1 MTAKEKILDYLRIG
15 RVQTFPA
22 DWLLTL
28 TPFLYGRL
36 NLVQAVLLSIF
47 IWFVHFASFGHNS
60 LMDTAMGYDLK
71 DPNKK
76 HHPLVAGRI
85 RLSEAH
91 NVIHWLLCTLTVCAL
106 IFSLKL
112 SPAPLYAVLCIP
124 IWTMFGY
131 AYNSG
136 LSKESVFGF
145 IPISICFTFMGA
157 WGWFLSHEALDT
169 VGYLYLGYVF
179 CTILFQIAYSGFLKE
194 IEVKERSNLLV
205 KMGAGVV
212 EEKGLKRFNPSGSRI
227 FGWLVK
233 ALNLFFGF
241 LLLLQNYSLVRLVVF
256 VIFSILI
263 LHRLHQLT
271 KPRIYIRGKELL
283 SMSIM
288 EILTI
293 YLAPWLM
300 LDPLTTVVLE
310 IIGVVYFFGINKA
323 IWSVP
328 YPAV

>member
-1 MTAKEKILDYLRIG
+1 LKEKVLDYLRIG

-22 DWLLTL
+22 DWLLVL
-28 TPFLYGRL
+28 TPLLCGRSDL
-36 NLVQAVLLSIF
+36 AQALLLSIF
-47 IWFVHFASFGHNS
+47 MWLAHFASFGHNS

-71 DPNKK
+71 DPHKT

-85 RLSEAH
+85 SLSEAH
-91 NVIHWLLCTLTVCAL
+91 NVIHWILCGLTVYAIL
-106 IFSLKL
+106 LSLQI
-112 SPAPLYAVLCIP
+112 SPNPLYAVICIFL
-124 IWTMFGY
+124 WFVFGY

-136 LSKESVFGF
+136 LSKESLLGF
-145 IPISICFTFMGA
+145 LPISICFTSMGA
-157 WGWFLSHEALDT
+157 WGWFLSHETLDRI
-169 VGYLYLGYVF
+169 GQLYLGYVF

-194 IEVKERSNLLV
+194 IEVRERSNLLV
-205 KMGAGVV
+205 KMGAEVV
-212 EEKGLKRFNPSGSRI
+212 EEKGLKRFNPGGSRI
-227 FGWLVK
+227 FAWLVK
-233 ALNLFFGF
+233 TLNLFFGF
-241 LLLLQNYSLVRLVVF
+241 LLLLQNYNLVRLVVF
-256 VIFSILI
+256 VIFAILV
-263 LHRLHQLT
+263 LHQLHQLT

-300 LDPLTTVVLE
+300 LDTLTTVVLE

>member
-1 MTAKEKILDYLRIG
+1 
-15 RVQTFPA
+15 
-22 DWLLTL
+22 
-28 TPFLYGRL
+28 
-36 NLVQAVLLSIF
+36 
-47 IWFVHFASFGHNS
+47 
-60 LMDTAMGYDLK
+60 MDTAMGYDLK
-71 DPNKK
+71 DPHKR

-85 RLSEAH
+85 PLSEAH
-91 NVIHWLLCTLTVCAL
+91 NVIHWLLCGLTVCAL

-112 SPAPLYAVLCIP
+112 SPSPLYAVVCVS
-124 IWTMFGY
+124 IWSMFGY

-136 LSKESVFGF
+136 LSKESLLGF
-145 IPISICFTFMGA
+145 LPISICFTFMGA
-157 WGWFLSHEALDT
+157 WGWFLSHEALDRI
-169 VGYLYLGYVF
+169 GQLYLGYVF

-194 IEVKERSNLLV
+194 LRVKERSNLLV

-212 EEKGLKRFNPSGSRI
+212 EDNGQERFTPGGAR
-227 FGWLVK
+227 FFAWLVK
-233 ALNLFFGF
+233 TLNLLFGF
-241 LLLLQNYSLVRLVVF
+241 LLLLQSYNLLRLVVF
-256 VIFSILI
+256 VIFAILI

-300 LDPLTTVVLE
+300 LEPLTTIALE
-310 IIGVVYFFGINKA
+310 VIGVVYFFAVNKA

>member
-1 MTAKEKILDYLRIG
+1 LKEKILDYLRIG

-36 NLVQAVLLSIF
+36 NLVQATLLSIF
-47 IWFVHFASFGHNS
+47 IWFVHFSSFGHNS

-71 DPNKK
+71 DLHKK

-85 RLSEAH
+85 QLSEAH
-91 NVIHWLLCTLTVCAL
+91 NVIHWLLCALTVCAL

-157 WGWFLSHEALDT
+157 WGWFLSHETLDT

-212 EEKGLKRFNPSGSRI
+212 EEKGLKRFNPGGSRT
-227 FGWLVK
+227 FAWLVK

-256 VIFSILI
+256 VIFAILI
-263 LHRLHQLT
+263 LHQLHQLT